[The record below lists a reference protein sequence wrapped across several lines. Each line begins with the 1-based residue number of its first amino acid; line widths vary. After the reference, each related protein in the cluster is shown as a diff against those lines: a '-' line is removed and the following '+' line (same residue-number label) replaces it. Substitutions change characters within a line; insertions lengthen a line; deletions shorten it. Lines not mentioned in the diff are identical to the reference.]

1 MATTDSELTAGTDRS
16 RRNGRH
22 REDMDTTT
30 RPSVRDLIAELAA
43 TGLPARDIAAA
54 AYLSQ
59 KTVEYHLTR
68 VYRKLGV
75 RSKSEL
81 VFAFGGGLAQLGH

>member
-43 TGLPARDIAAA
+43 TEDVLREHRRTTASSSD
-54 AYLSQ
+54 L
-59 KTVEYHLTR
+59 E
-68 VYRKLGV
+68 V
-75 RSKSEL
+75 RHRQREIVTEL
-81 VFAFGGGLAQLGH
+81 RRRRRALH

>member
-43 TGLPARDIAAA
+43 TEDVLREHRRTTASGSDL
-54 AYLSQ
+54 
-59 KTVEYHLTR
+59 E
-68 VYRKLGV
+68 V
-75 RSKSEL
+75 RHRQREIVTEL
-81 VFAFGGGLAQLGH
+81 RRRRRALR